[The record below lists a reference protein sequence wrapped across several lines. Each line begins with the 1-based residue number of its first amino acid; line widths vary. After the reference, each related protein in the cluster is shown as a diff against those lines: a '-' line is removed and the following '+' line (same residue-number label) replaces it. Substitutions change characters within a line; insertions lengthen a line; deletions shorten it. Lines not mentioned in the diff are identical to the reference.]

1 MLIGFPEADGLVR
14 PVRHP
19 PQDETRVPPDL
30 AATEFDMHRSYLR
43 HLAVAGAGSL
53 ALAAATSI
61 VLAQNAPMQLGA
73 PQPKPATAQPAVTGT
88 VPQPLPKPATATA
101 QPKAATAAT
110 AQPKPAAGAAPAA
123 KPAAKAAAQ
132 PKPAAPKPA
141 AAATPKPP
149 KPDATAAKAAL
160 LAKMTG
166 QVKPPAHAHVFE
178 TVKPTAC
185 PGNPDAIGVSR
196 VMKVD
201 TEGGFYVGQT
211 YHTRLPLEP
220 REVVLTFDDG
230 PMQGRTERVLD
241 ALDKE
246 CTKASFFI
254 VGQMAK
260 AYPETLRKTAAH
272 GHTIAYHTMTHPLNM
287 VKWPLDKA
295 QANVRD
301 GWQTVDQILYGKAGD
316 APATPFFRYPGLFN
330 SRALNEW
337 FNGLD
342 MGVWAIDAAG
352 NDWLKGYITLADGPN
367 VMNRALAELEA
378 RQGGV
383 LLLHD
388 IKDSSSSIVG
398 PLLREMKKRG
408 FKIVHIVPK
417 KAPPK
422 LISGPVQGVL
432 PTIAETTRPVGQRD
446 FGNYDAATRLAQQGA
461 GRTGQTSTAALPAY
475 EAARPPVQNAA
486 LIKELP
492 AEPEVTGSVPAR
504 PKAEEGWFSSTAA
517 SFRGVASAVGLW

>member
-1 MLIGFPEADGLVR
+1 MPPGFAEV
-14 PVRHP
+14 
-19 PQDETRVPPDL
+19 
-30 AATEFDMHRSYLR
+30 EFDMRRTFLR
-43 HLAVAGAGSL
+43 DLTVVGAGSL
-53 ALAAATSI
+53 ALLAATA
-61 VLAQNAPMQLGA
+61 VAHAQSAPMQLGA
-73 PQPKPATAQPAVTGT
+73 PLPKPVAAATPAKPAQPTTTGT
-88 VPQPLPKPATATA
+88 VAKPLPKPATAATA
-101 QPKAATAAT
+101 KPGMPAAKPSAATAKPAT
-110 AQPKPAAGAAPAA
+110 AAAKPANPAA
-123 KPAAKAAAQ
+123 KPAT
-132 PKPAAPKPA
+132 A
-141 AAATPKPP
+141 AAAKAP
-149 KPDATAAKAAL
+149 KPDATAARAAL

-166 QVKPPAHAHVFE
+166 QVKPLDHAHVFE
-178 TVKPTAC
+178 PVKPTAC

-230 PMQGRTERVLD
+230 PMAGRTERVLD
-241 ALDKE
+241 ALAKD
-246 CTKASFFI
+246 CTRASFFI

-260 AYPETLRKTAAH
+260 AYPETLRKTAAA

-301 GWQTVDQILYGKAGD
+301 GWQTVDQILYGKAGE

-342 MGVWAIDAAG
+342 MGVYAIDAAG

-367 VMNRALAELEA
+367 VMNRALSELEA
-378 RQGGV
+378 RQGGI

-398 PLLREMKKRG
+398 PLLKELKKRG

-422 LISGPVQGVL
+422 LISGPIQGVL
-432 PTIAETTRPVGQRD
+432 PTIAETTVPVEQRD
-446 FGNYDAATRLAQQGA
+446 LANFDAAKRLAQQGA
-461 GRTGQTSTAALPAY
+461 GRTGQSSSAALPSY
-475 EAARPPVQNAA
+475 DAAKTASSAADAPVQSAA
-486 LIKELP
+486 LVGAVSADP
-492 AEPEVTGSVPAR
+492 MTTGSLPAR
-504 PKAEEGWFSSTAA
+504 PKAEDGWFSSTAA

>member
-1 MLIGFPEADGLVR
+1 MI
-14 PVRHP
+14 
-19 PQDETRVPPDL
+19 PDL
-30 AATEFDMHRSYLR
+30 AEAEFDMRRSDLR
-43 HLAVAGAGSL
+43 HLAVAGAGTL
-53 ALAAATSI
+53 ALCAASTLAI
-61 VLAQNAPMQLGA
+61 AQNTPMQLGA
-73 PQPKPATAQPAVTGT
+73 PLPKPTATAPVAAAPAPAMKVAAQPATTGT
-88 VPQPLPKPATATA
+88 VPEKPPLKPAVAATPAVKPAATATPAAKPAPAGAPAAKPTAAPTAKPATATA
-101 QPKAATAAT
+101 
-110 AQPKPAAGAAPAA
+110 KP
-123 KPAAKAAAQ
+123 
-132 PKPAAPKPA
+132 PAAPKPDPA
-141 AAATPKPP
+141 V
-149 KPDATAAKAAL
+149 AKAAL

-166 QVKPPAHAHVFE
+166 QVKAPEHTHVFE

-201 TEGGFYVGQT
+201 TTGGYYVGQT
-211 YHTRLPLEP
+211 YHTRMPLEP
-220 REVVLTFDDG
+220 KEVVLTFDDG
-230 PMQGRTERVLD
+230 PMQGRTERVLE

-260 AYPETLRKTAAH
+260 AYPETLRKTAAA

-301 GWQTVDQILYGKAGD
+301 GWQTVDQILYGQAGD
-316 APATPFFRYPGLFN
+316 HPATPFFRYPGLFN

-342 MGVWAIDAAG
+342 MGVYAIDAAG
-352 NDWLKGYITLADGPN
+352 NDWLKGYITLSDGPN

-378 RQGGV
+378 RQGGI

-398 PLLREMKKRG
+398 PLLKELKKRG
-408 FKIVHIVPK
+408 FKIVHIMPK

-422 LISGPVQGVL
+422 LIAGPIQGVL
-432 PTIAETTRPVGQRD
+432 PTIAETTVPVGERD
-446 FGNYDAATRLAQQGA
+446 LANFDAAKRLAQQGA
-461 GRTGQTSTAALPAY
+461 GRSGQTSAAALPAY
-475 EAARPPVQNAA
+475 DAARPPVQNAA
-486 LIKELP
+486 LVKEVP
-492 AEPEVTGSVPAR
+492 AAPETTGSVPSR